1 LVVWN
6 FILQTRLEKFL
17 FVFLWLGCPSGSLF
31 RGTKILRK
39 QKEGTIK
46 EGVSTNQ
53 TNKETT
59 KEQQV
64 LQKLAF
70 KNLSLQS

>member
-1 LVVWN
+1 VWN

-17 FVFLWLGCPSGSLF
+17 FVFLLSGCPSGSLVD
-31 RGTKILRK
+31 TKILRK

-46 EGVSTNQ
+46 EGASTNQ
-53 TNKETT
+53 TNKEKT

-64 LQKLAF
+64 LQKLA
-70 KNLSLQS
+70 LQS

>member
-1 LVVWN
+1 VWN
-6 FILQTRLEKFL
+6 FILQTRVEKFF
-17 FVFLWLGCPSGSLF
+17 FVFLLSGCPSGPLV

-39 QKEGTIK
+39 QKEGTII
-46 EGVSTNQ
+46 EGASTNQ

>member
-1 LVVWN
+1 VWN

-17 FVFLWLGCPSGSLF
+17 FVFLLSGCPSGF
-31 RGTKILRK
+31 PVRGTKILRK

-46 EGVSTNQ
+46 EGASTNQ

-70 KNLSLQS
+70 KDLCLQS